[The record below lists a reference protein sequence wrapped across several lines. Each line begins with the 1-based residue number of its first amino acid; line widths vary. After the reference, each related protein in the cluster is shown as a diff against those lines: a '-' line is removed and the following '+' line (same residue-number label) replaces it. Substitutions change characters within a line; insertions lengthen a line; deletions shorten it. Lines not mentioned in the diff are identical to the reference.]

1 MQPPPLEDVQRAIGD
16 RYELLSSVGA
26 GGMGFVYSARHVT
39 LGHVVAV
46 KVLPPEVAASEMRM
60 RRFQQEAAL
69 AASLAH
75 PHIVPVYDFGVRA
88 GITFLIM
95 PFVRGPTL
103 ERALAQ
109 ERPSLDAALR
119 VAREIGAALDHAHG
133 RGVVHRDV
141 KPSNILIDDD
151 SGRAL
156 LTDFGVAHVVR
167 VATSPLTAPGVP
179 IGTPDYM
186 APEQAAGEER
196 LDGRADMYSLAVV
209 TFETLTGTRPAQG
222 SDRARLARALR
233 GARPELSAAVAAALV
248 GPLAPQPDQRP
259 ATVAAWLAAVDR
271 ARARP
276 WRRWGAAG
284 VTAAAVV
291 AGGGWVLCRTHVL
304 GICRPAS
311 VATVAVMPFDK
322 LGGASLPDRQLMEV
336 FARRLS
342 AAPNVVVLSGARVYS
357 EAVRRYGPGPLSD
370 PEADSLAQYFDAT
383 YFVQP
388 SLVFTGPRV
397 RLTARLYRRA
407 ARGAIGT
414 GDLTGS
420 VDSLADMMTPVGE
433 HALRPILGRE
443 GGLGS
448 GRTCPV
454 GFAACTAYL
463 KADEAF
469 RRGDYERAAGLYNE
483 VIAQAPDFAP
493 AYFGRLLVV
502 AQTNPTE
509 LTLRDAISGA
519 RLHASGLERADSLL
533 LAGYVHLLQR
543 GDGRRALEDFELA
556 ERTAPDQPHVHFV
569 LGEFYL
575 FVGALFDQRL
585 ASAKAAF
592 DSVLALDPKF
602 APAVA
607 NSISLAHLV
616 GDDEEVRR
624 LIDLYRT
631 IDTTSVVAELIGIA
645 DTVIFR
651 PADALRLLNAA
662 TLERRRFPVLEFLAS
677 QAAQFA
683 TPADS
688 ALQRLVTQRV
698 MRALERRAATE
709 YERAL
714 ALRWAVAA
722 HLSAGRA
729 DSARARIARA
739 APGSAAREGDA
750 WIALAH
756 VMRLDSL
763 GDWRRALDRLGAWT
777 ASPAGSND
785 AGAHW
790 VLARAS
796 REAGAHTAAL
806 RRLARPDSAP
816 LAVSLSLDLEA
827 RATLAAADTTGAL
840 ERWDRATR
848 RYAVLSVPF
857 DLVASLWPVRL
868 ELARVAVAHGDTAA
882 ARAACESFDALVGY
896 VDQVAVRQ
904 IARLCNRAGRHGP
917 GR

>member
-1 MQPPPLEDVQRAIGD
+1 MQPPALEDVQRAIGD
-16 RYELLSSVGA
+16 RYQLLSAVGA

-39 LGHVVAV
+39 LGNVVAV
-46 KVLPPEVAASEMRM
+46 KVLPLEVAASEMRL

-75 PHIVPVYDFGVRA
+75 PHIVPVYDFGVRE

-103 ERALAQ
+103 EGALAR

-119 VAREIGAALDHAHG
+119 VAQEIGAALDHAHE

-141 KPSNILIDDD
+141 KPSNILIDHD

-196 LDGRADMYSLAVV
+196 LDGRADLYSLAVV
-209 TFETLTGTRPAQG
+209 
-222 SDRARLARALR
+222 
-233 GARPELSAAVAAALV
+233 
-248 GPLAPQPDQRP
+248 
-259 ATVAAWLAAVDR
+259 
-271 ARARP
+271 
-276 WRRWGAAG
+276 
-284 VTAAAVV
+284 
-291 AGGGWVLCRTHVL
+291 
-304 GICRPAS
+304 
-311 VATVAVMPFDK
+311 PFDK

-370 PEADSLAQYFDAT
+370 PEADSLAQYFDAR

-397 RLTARLYRRA
+397 RLTARLYRRT

-433 HALRPILGRE
+433 QALRPILGRE

-463 KADEAF
+463 KGDEAF
-469 RRGDYERAAGLYNE
+469 RRGDYERAAALYNE
-483 VIAQAPDFAP
+483 VIAGASDFAP

-509 LTLRDAISGA
+509 TTLREAISGA

-556 ERTAPDQPHVHFV
+556 ARTAPDQPNVHFV

-592 DSVLALDPKF
+592 DSVLAL
-602 APAVA
+602 A
-607 NSISLAHLV
+607 
-616 GDDEEVRR
+616 
-624 LIDLYRT
+624 
-631 IDTTSVVAELIGIA
+631 
-645 DTVIFR
+645 
-651 PADALRLLNAA
+651 
-662 TLERRRFPVLEFLAS
+662 
-677 QAAQFA
+677 
-683 TPADS
+683 
-688 ALQRLVTQRV
+688 
-698 MRALERRAATE
+698 
-709 YERAL
+709 
-714 ALRWAVAA
+714 
-722 HLSAGRA
+722 
-729 DSARARIARA
+729 
-739 APGSAAREGDA
+739 
-750 WIALAH
+750 
-756 VMRLDSL
+756 
-763 GDWRRALDRLGAWT
+763 
-777 ASPAGSND
+777 
-785 AGAHW
+785 
-790 VLARAS
+790 
-796 REAGAHTAAL
+796 
-806 RRLARPDSAP
+806 
-816 LAVSLSLDLEA
+816 
-827 RATLAAADTTGAL
+827 
-840 ERWDRATR
+840 
-848 RYAVLSVPF
+848 
-857 DLVASLWPVRL
+857 
-868 ELARVAVAHGDTAA
+868 
-882 ARAACESFDALVGY
+882 
-896 VDQVAVRQ
+896 
-904 IARLCNRAGRHGP
+904 
-917 GR
+917 

>member
-1 MQPPPLEDVQRAIGD
+1 MASRLSGAVRCRASAGRFRTRMQPPPLEDVQRAIGD

-60 RRFQQEAAL
+60 RRFQREAAL
-69 AASLAH
+69 GASLAH

-88 GITFLIM
+88 GITFLIT

-233 GARPELSAAVAAALV
+233 GARPE
-248 GPLAPQPDQRP
+248 
-259 ATVAAWLAAVDR
+259 
-271 ARARP
+271 
-276 WRRWGAAG
+276 
-284 VTAAAVV
+284 
-291 AGGGWVLCRTHVL
+291 
-304 GICRPAS
+304 
-311 VATVAVMPFDK
+311 
-322 LGGASLPDRQLMEV
+322 V

-342 AAPNVVVLSGARVYS
+342 AAPNAVVLSGARVYS

-519 RLHASGLERADSLL
+519 RLH
-533 LAGYVHLLQR
+533 
-543 GDGRRALEDFELA
+543 
-556 ERTAPDQPHVHFV
+556 
-569 LGEFYL
+569 
-575 FVGALFDQRL
+575 
-585 ASAKAAF
+585 
-592 DSVLALDPKF
+592 
-602 APAVA
+602 
-607 NSISLAHLV
+607 
-616 GDDEEVRR
+616 
-624 LIDLYRT
+624 
-631 IDTTSVVAELIGIA
+631 
-645 DTVIFR
+645 
-651 PADALRLLNAA
+651 
-662 TLERRRFPVLEFLAS
+662 
-677 QAAQFA
+677 
-683 TPADS
+683 
-688 ALQRLVTQRV
+688 
-698 MRALERRAATE
+698 
-709 YERAL
+709 
-714 ALRWAVAA
+714 
-722 HLSAGRA
+722 
-729 DSARARIARA
+729 
-739 APGSAAREGDA
+739 
-750 WIALAH
+750 
-756 VMRLDSL
+756 
-763 GDWRRALDRLGAWT
+763 
-777 ASPAGSND
+777 
-785 AGAHW
+785 
-790 VLARAS
+790 
-796 REAGAHTAAL
+796 
-806 RRLARPDSAP
+806 
-816 LAVSLSLDLEA
+816 
-827 RATLAAADTTGAL
+827 
-840 ERWDRATR
+840 
-848 RYAVLSVPF
+848 
-857 DLVASLWPVRL
+857 
-868 ELARVAVAHGDTAA
+868 
-882 ARAACESFDALVGY
+882 
-896 VDQVAVRQ
+896 
-904 IARLCNRAGRHGP
+904 
-917 GR
+917 